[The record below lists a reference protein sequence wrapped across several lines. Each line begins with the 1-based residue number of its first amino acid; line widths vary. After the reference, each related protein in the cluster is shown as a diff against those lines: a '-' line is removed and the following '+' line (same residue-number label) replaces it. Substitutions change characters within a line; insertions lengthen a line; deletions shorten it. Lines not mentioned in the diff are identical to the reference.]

1 MVRMVEAFVLLK
13 ISREVFTRGV
23 VNEVRGLE
31 GVEEAEML
39 FGDYDA
45 IAKLEGGKIHEIEN
59 LVVDKISRVEGVES
73 TVTLLCVDEKIL
85 E

>member
-1 MVRMVEAFVLLK
+1 MVEAFVLLK

-23 VNEVRGLE
+23 VNEVGSLE

-45 IAKLEGGKIHEIEN
+45 LAKLKVGKIHDIEN

-73 TVTLLCVDEKIL
+73 TVTLLCVDEEIL